1 MSKSAIVIGATGL
14 VGTELV
20 KQLLSD
26 KDFSLVKVFL
36 RKKMDLE
43 HPKLEQ
49 HIVNFEKLEESK
61 ELVKGDLLFCC
72 MGTTIKVAGSQD
84 AFFKVDHTY
93 PYYFAQLAKRNGIEK
108 FLLISSLGADKNS
121 SNFYLRV
128 KGQIEWDLEK
138 LKFRNLI
145 VLRPSM
151 LLGDRKEFRL
161 GELIGKGIMKAM
173 GFIFIGKLKKYKA
186 IEARTVA
193 KAMILLSKNELGD
206 LAIFQNDRLLE
217 LGK

>member
-26 KDFSLVKVFL
+26 KDYSLVKVFL
-36 RKKMDLE
+36 RKKMDME

-49 HIVNFEKLEESK
+49 HVVNFEKLEESK
-61 ELVKGDLLFCC
+61 ELIKGDVVFCC

-93 PYYFAQLAKRNGIEK
+93 PFYFAQLAKSNGVEK
-108 FLLISSLGADKNS
+108 FLLVSSLGADKNS
-121 SNFYLRV
+121 PNFYLRV
-128 KGQIEWDLEK
+128 KGQIEWELEK
-138 LKFRNLI
+138 LKFKNLI
-145 VLRPSM
+145 ILRPSM

-161 GELIGKGIMKAM
+161 GELIGKVVMRAL

-186 IEARTVA
+186 IEAGTVA